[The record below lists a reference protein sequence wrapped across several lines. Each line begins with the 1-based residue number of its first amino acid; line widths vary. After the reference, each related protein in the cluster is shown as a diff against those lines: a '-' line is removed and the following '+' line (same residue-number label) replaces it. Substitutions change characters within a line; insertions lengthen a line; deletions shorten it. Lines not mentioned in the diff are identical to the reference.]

1 MTPCPERRDDVVFEA
16 AFVAFWPKLW
26 KYLKT
31 QPDITDNTEQEWK
44 ESAHKVLNRNYVED
58 GYELAKDFE
67 DEHWDVDADF
77 VELADGWGH
86 ELYSAHQKLKEQWV
100 IDNGV
105 KPLMRA
111 GTKVKIQGRWV
122 SRQSQK
128 DFFKE
133 VYDGEIIRADLKRG
147 EYHVFCAEAGHVR
160 PGTGTGNGVTG
171 VLIPFADLEKM
182 NQDEADGQAAMAA
195 LKSGEPVHEFTVA
208 DEDDQIGRTCD
219 DA

>member
-1 MTPCPERRDDVVFEA
+1 MTTCPERRDDVVFEA

-44 ESAHKVLNRNYVED
+44 KSAHKVLNRNYVED

-67 DEHWDVDADF
+67 GEHWDVDADF

-86 ELYSAHQKLKEQWV
+86 ELYTAHQKAKEAWV
-100 IDNGV
+100 ISEGIV
-105 KPLMRA
+105 PKLA
-111 GTKVKIQGRWV
+111 VGTKVRVNTVVGRPTD
-122 SRQSQK
+122 RI
-128 DFFKE
+128 DIR
-133 VYDGEIIRADLKRG
+133 DGEIVVVNAKRG
-147 EYHVFCAEAGHVR
+147 EYHVFVESLGHIR
-160 PGTGTGNGVTG
+160 PNSGKSGTTGLLVT
-171 VLIPFADLEKM
+171 FANLEKL
-182 NQDEADGQAAMAA
+182 NPDATAPRP
-195 LKSGEPVHEFTVA
+195 LPVVA

>member
-16 AFVAFWPKLW
+16 AFVVFWPKLW

-44 ESAHKVLNRNYVED
+44 DSAHKVLNRNYVED

-86 ELYSAHQKLKEQWV
+86 ELYTAHQKLKEQWV

-105 KPLMRA
+105 KPLMAA
-111 GTKVKIQGRWV
+111 GTKVKVQGRWADHRFQQV
-122 SRQSQK
+122 P
-128 DFFKE
+128 KE

-160 PGTGTGNGVTG
+160 PGTGNGVTG
-171 VLIPFADLEKM
+171 IMVAFADLEKM

-195 LKSGEPVHEFTVA
+195 LMSGEPVHEFTVA

>member
-1 MTPCPERRDDVVFEA
+1 MTPCPDRHDDVVFEA
-16 AFVAFWPKLW
+16 AFAAFWPKLW

-31 QPDITDNTEQEWK
+31 QSDITENTEQDWK
-44 ESAHKVLNRNYVED
+44 DSAHKILKRNYTED
-58 GYELAKDFE
+58 GYQLAKDFE
-67 DEHWDVDADF
+67 DGHWSVDADF

-86 ELYSAHQKLKEQWV
+86 ELYTAHQKLKEQWV

-111 GTKVKIQGRWV
+111 GTKVKVQGRWI
-122 SRQSQK
+122 SDRLQK
-128 DFFKE
+128 IPKE
-133 VYDGEIIRADLKRG
+133 VYDGEIIRADPKRG
-147 EYHVFCAEAGHVR
+147 EYHVFVAEAGHVR
-160 PGTGTGNGVTG
+160 PGTGNGVTG
-171 VLIPFADLEKM
+171 IMVPFADLERM